1 MSKTIRILAALAASL
16 ALAAGAASTSSAAP
30 GMQVGFFDD
39 AQTLF
44 SDPAT
49 SFATFK
55 DLRTQIVRVSLY
67 WGYGPLAVAKKRPAN
82 PTNPADPAYDW
93 TAYDR
98 AVQYANANGIK
109 VLFSIWGTPDW
120 ANGGKGFRA
129 APTKPLDLQNFAYA
143 AAKRYSGTF
152 VGGDK
157 RLLPPVRH
165 WLAWNEPN
173 NPAFLSPQYVR
184 KGSQW
189 VVQSAVDYAKICN
202 AVYMGVHLTAFAGE
216 KVGCGVTAPRG
227 NNAPAT
233 TRPSVSP
240 GAFLRAVAKAD
251 PKLQFDAWA
260 HHPYYGKSTEQPD
273 KEPPRPSNGGIAT
286 AVTLGNINALA
297 TEVTKLF
304 GASKRLWITEYG
316 YQTNPP
322 DAGFGV
328 PPATQAAYLKTSFAL
343 AKANP
348 KIDMMIWFL
357 VRDEEN
363 LAGWQ
368 SGLIDAAGAKKPAYA
383 AFKAL
388 VH

>member
-1 MSKTIRILAALAASL
+1 MSKPIRLLAALAASV
-16 ALAAGAASTSSAAP
+16 ALAAGAASTSSAAN

-44 SDPAT
+44 GDPAQ
-49 SFATFK
+49 SFAQLK

-129 APTKPLDLQNFAYA
+129 APSKPLDLQNFAYA

-152 VGGDK
+152 VGNDK
-157 RLLPPVRH
+157 RLIPPVRH

-173 NPAFLSPQYVR
+173 NPAFLSPQYV
-184 KGSQW
+184 KQGSAW
-189 VVQSAVDYAKICN
+189 VMQSAADYAKICS
-202 AVYMGVHLTAFAGE
+202 AIWTGVHLTAFAGE
-216 KVGCGVTAPRG
+216 KVGCGATAPRG
-227 NNAPAT
+227 NNAAGSS
-233 TRPSVSP
+233 RASVSP
-240 GAFLRAVAKAD
+240 AAFLRGVAKAD
-251 PKLQFDAWA
+251 PNLKFDAWA

-273 KEPPRPSNGGIAT
+273 KEPPRPSNGGATT
-286 AVTLGNINALA
+286 AVTLGNINSLV
-297 TEVTKLF
+297 TEVGKAF
-304 GASKRLWITEYG
+304 GPDKRIWITEYG
-316 YQTNPP
+316 YQTDPP
-322 DAGFGV
+322 DPDFGV
-328 PPATQAAYLKTSFAL
+328 PPATQAAYLKTSFGL
-343 AKANP
+343 ARSNP
-348 KIDMMIWFL
+348 SIDLMIWFL
-357 VRDEEN
+357 VKDEPQ
-363 LAGWQ
+363 LSGWQ
-368 SGLIDAAGAKKPAYA
+368 SGVIDANGAKKPSYA

-388 VH
+388 PR